1 MREHRP
7 YVWGELEAPATLFF
21 ISESRACTAFL
32 IHPSFSVSMSK
43 HFYITTA
50 IDYANGS
57 PHLGHAYEKVLT
69 DIVARFRRLMGDE
82 VKFVTGLDEHGQKVQ
97 MSAQKAGVEP
107 IEICDRLADEFQG
120 LCQRLEISN
129 DDYIRTTQERHKK
142 VVKEILQKLYDK
154 GEIYKA
160 DYNGHYSVRQEQ
172 FVTEKEKVDGEWP
185 EIYGEVVEV
194 TETNYFFKLAQ
205 YQDWLVD
212 YIKTNEAAIYPRF
225 RSADVLQFL
234 KEPLNDLCI
243 SRPKER
249 LEWGIELPFDT
260 DFVTYVWF
268 DALTNYITAAG
279 YGTDE
284 FEKNWPA
291 DYHVIGK
298 DILVPPHAVYWPIM
312 LKALDIPLPKHFLV
326 HGWWMSSG
334 AKMSKSTG
342 DVVNPLDLIDQF
354 GADAFRYFVT
364 REMNVGQDS
373 EFSLDLFMSRYNSD
387 LANDLGNLV
396 SRLLNMGGRYSEGK
410 VPTAAVE
417 EAPEQELKKLWSEV
431 SGELLPLFESFQFHK
446 ALDRIFSFI
455 SGINK
460 YAETRAPW
468 KLAKS
473 EDPAD
478 RLALDTSLATMAE
491 GLRLAV
497 VMLTP
502 VMPSISDQVRALIGA
517 ANFESLEGQLEWGST
532 LEGAALGEKAIL
544 FPRPEKK

>member
-1 MREHRP
+1 
-7 YVWGELEAPATLFF
+7 
-21 ISESRACTAFL
+21 
-32 IHPSFSVSMSK
+32 MSK
-43 HFYITTA
+43 KFYITTA

-97 MSAQKAGVEP
+97 MAAEKQGVPP
-107 IEICDRLADEFQG
+107 IEICDSLAKEFQG
-120 LCQRLEISN
+120 LCERLSISN
-129 DDYIRTTQERHKK
+129 DDYIRTTEARHKK
-142 VVKEILQKLYDK
+142 VVQDILQKLFDK

-160 DYNGHYSVRQEQ
+160 DYNGFYSVRQEQ
-172 FVTEKEKVDGEWP
+172 FVTEKEKIDGKWP

-194 TETNYFFKLAQ
+194 TESNYFFKLAQ
-205 YQDWLVD
+205 YQDWLLET
-212 YIKTNEAAIYPRF
+212 IQSNESMIYPRF
-225 RSADVLQFL
+225 RSADVIQFL
-234 KEPLNDLCI
+234 KKEPLNDLCI

-249 LEWGIELPFDT
+249 LEWGIELPFDSN
-260 DFVTYVWF
+260 FVTYVWF

-284 FEKNWPA
+284 FEKHWPA

-298 DILVPPHAVYWPIM
+298 DILVPPHAIYWPIM
-312 LKALDIPLPKHFLV
+312 LKALDIELPKSFLV
-326 HGWWMSSG
+326 HGWWLSSG
-334 AKMSKSTG
+334 SKMSKSTG
-342 DVVNPLDLIDQF
+342 EVVNPLDLIEQF
-354 GADAFRYFVT
+354 GTDAFRYFVT

-373 EFSLDLFMSRYNSD
+373 EFSIDLFMSRYNSD

-396 SRLLNMGGRYSEGK
+396 SRLLNMGGRYTEGK
-410 VPTAAVE
+410 VPAASVE
-417 EAPEQELKKLWSEV
+417 EEPEKALKDLWAEV
-431 SGELLPLFESFQFHK
+431 EVELLPLFEGFQFHK
-446 ALDRIFSFI
+446 ALDRIFTFV

-478 RLALDTSLATMAE
+478 QAKLHTSLAYMAE
-491 GLRLAV
+491 ALRLAV

-502 VMPSISDQVRALIGA
+502 VMPEISEKIRGLVGA
-517 ANFESLEGQLEWGST
+517 QSFERLDGQLVWGNT
-532 LEGAALGEKAIL
+532 LEGSTLGEKAIL
-544 FPRPEKK
+544 FPRPERKA

>member
-1 MREHRP
+1 
-7 YVWGELEAPATLFF
+7 
-21 ISESRACTAFL
+21 
-32 IHPSFSVSMSK
+32 MSK
-43 HFYITTA
+43 KFYITTA

-82 VKFVTGLDEHGQKVQ
+82 VKFLTGLDEHGQKVQ
-97 MSAQKAGVEP
+97 MSAQKEGVAP
-107 IEICDRLADEFQG
+107 IEVCDRLAEEFQG
-120 LCQRLEISN
+120 LCSALHISN
-129 DDYIRTTQERHKK
+129 DDYIRTTQERHKT
-142 VVKEILQKLYDK
+142 VVQEILQKLYDK

-160 DYNGHYSVRQEQ
+160 DYNGFYSVRQEQ
-172 FVTEKEKVDGEWP
+172 FVTEKEKVDGKWP
-185 EIYGEVVEV
+185 EIYGDVVEV
-194 TETNYFFKLAQ
+194 TESNYFFKLAQ

-212 YIKTNEAAIYPRF
+212 TIKTNEQMIYPRF

-249 LEWGIELPFDT
+249 LEWGVELPFDP

-279 YGTDE
+279 YGSEE
-284 FEKNWPA
+284 FDQHWPA

-312 LKALDIPLPKHFLV
+312 LKALDIELPKHFLV
-326 HGWWMSSG
+326 HGWWLSSG
-334 AKMSKSTG
+334 SKMSKSTG
-342 DVVNPLDLIDQF
+342 EVVNPLDLIDQF

-373 EFSLDLFMSRYNSD
+373 EFSIELFMSRYNSD

-396 SRLLNMGGRYSEGK
+396 SRLLNMAGRYAEGV
-410 VPTAAVE
+410 VPAAEIE
-417 EAPEQELKKLWSEV
+417 EAPEKELKTLWTTTAAELV
-431 SGELLPLFESFQFHK
+431 SLFEDFQFHK
-446 ALDRIFSFI
+446 ALDRIFTFV
-455 SGINK
+455 SGINR

-473 EDPAD
+473 EQAAD
-478 RLALDTSLATMAE
+478 QAALRTSLATMAE
-491 GLRLAV
+491 ALRLAV

-502 VMPSISDQVRALIGA
+502 VMPEISDKIRGLIGA
-517 ANFESLEGQLEWGST
+517 ENFERLEGQLVWGDT
-532 LEGAALGEKAIL
+532 LAGKAIGEKTIL
-544 FPRPEKK
+544 FPRPERKV

>member
-1 MREHRP
+1 MN
-7 YVWGELEAPATLFF
+7 
-21 ISESRACTAFL
+21 
-32 IHPSFSVSMSK
+32 K
-43 HFYITTA
+43 KFYITTA

-57 PHLGHAYEKVLT
+57 PHVGHAYEKVLT
-69 DIVARFRRLMGDE
+69 DIVARFRRMMGDE

-97 MSAQKAGVEP
+97 MSAKKEGVAP
-107 IEICDRLADEFQG
+107 IDICDRLAGEFQS
-120 LCQRLEISN
+120 LCRQLEISH
-129 DDYIRTTQERHKK
+129 DDYIRTTEERHKA
-142 VVKEILQKLYDK
+142 VVQDILQRLYDK

-160 DYNGHYSVRQEQ
+160 DYNGFYSVRQEQ

-194 TETNYFFKLAQ
+194 TESNYFFKLAQ

-212 YIKTNEAAIYPRF
+212 FIKSNTDLIYPRF

-243 SRPKER
+243 SRPKKR
-249 LEWGIELPFDT
+249 LEWGIELPFDSEY
-260 DFVTYVWF
+260 VTYVWF

-279 YGTDE
+279 YGSDA
-284 FEKNWPA
+284 FEAHWPV

-312 LKALDIPLPKHFLV
+312 LKALDLPMPKHYLV
-326 HGWWMSSG
+326 HGWWLSSG

-373 EFSLDLFMSRYNSD
+373 DFSLDLFMSRYNSD

-396 SRLLNMGGRYSEGK
+396 SRLLNMGGRYTDGK
-410 VPTAAVE
+410 VPTAVLE
-417 EAPEQELKKLWSEV
+417 EGPEREIKQLWLEV
-431 SGELLPLFESFQFHK
+431 SGELIPLYEDFQFHK
-446 ALDRIFSFI
+446 ALDRIFTFL
-455 SGINK
+455 SGINR

-478 RLALDTSLATMAE
+478 WQALETSLATMAE

-502 VMPSISDQVRALIGA
+502 VMPAISAKVRSLIGA
-517 ANFESLEGQLEWGST
+517 AEIERAEGELEWGNR
-532 LEGAALGEKAIL
+532 LDGASLGEKTIL
-544 FPRPEKK
+544 FPRPERK

>member
-1 MREHRP
+1 
-7 YVWGELEAPATLFF
+7 
-21 ISESRACTAFL
+21 
-32 IHPSFSVSMSK
+32 MSK
-43 HFYITTA
+43 KFYITTA

-69 DIVARFRRLMGDE
+69 DIVARYRRLMGDE
-82 VKFVTGLDEHGQKVQ
+82 VKFLTGLDEHGQKVQ
-97 MSAQKAGVEP
+97 MSARKEGIAPQ
-107 IEICDRLADEFQG
+107 EICDRCAVEFQG
-120 LCQRLEISN
+120 LCTRLHISN
-129 DDYIRTTQERHKK
+129 DDYIRTTEARHKE
-142 VVKEILQKLYDK
+142 VVQSVLQKLHDK

-160 DYNGHYSVRQEQ
+160 EYAGFYSKRQEQ

-185 EIYGEVVEV
+185 ELFGEVEEII
-194 TETNYFFKLAQ
+194 ETNYFFKLAQ

-212 YIKTNEAAIYPRF
+212 FIKNNEALIYPRF
-225 RSADVLQFL
+225 RTADVLQFL

-243 SRPKER
+243 SRPKRR
-249 LEWGIELPFDT
+249 LEWGIELPFDK

-279 YGTDE
+279 YDTDA
-284 FEKNWPA
+284 FEKHWPA

-312 LKALDIPLPKHFLV
+312 LKALEIDLPKHFLV
-326 HGWWMSSG
+326 HGWWLSSG

-342 DVVNPLDLIDQF
+342 DVVNPLDLIEQF
-354 GADAFRYFVT
+354 GPDAFRYFVT

-373 EFSLDLFMSRYNSD
+373 EFSPDLFMSRYNSD

-396 SRLLNMGGRYSEGK
+396 SRLLNMGTRYTGGK
-410 VPTAAVE
+410 IPAASVDE
-417 EAPEQELKKLWSEV
+417 EPEQELRKLWESIKD
-431 SGELLPLFESFQFHK
+431 ELVPLFDGFQFHK
-446 ALDRIFSFI
+446 ALERIFTFI
-455 SGINK
+455 SGINR
-460 YAETRAPW
+460 YAEFRAPW

-478 RLALDTSLATMAE
+478 RAKLETSLAYMAE
-491 GLRLAV
+491 ALRLGV

-502 VMPSISDQVRALIGA
+502 VMPEISDRVRRLIGA
-517 ANFESLEGQLEWGST
+517 QSFDRIEGQLEWSHVLQGKS
-532 LEGAALGEKAIL
+532 LGEKAIL

>member
-1 MREHRP
+1 
-7 YVWGELEAPATLFF
+7 
-21 ISESRACTAFL
+21 
-32 IHPSFSVSMSK
+32 MSK
-43 HFYITTA
+43 TFYITTA

-69 DIVARFRRLMGDE
+69 DVVARFRRMMGDE
-82 VKFVTGLDEHGQKVQ
+82 VKFLTGLDEHGQKVQ
-97 MSAQKAGVEP
+97 MSAQKAGVSP
-107 IEICDRLADEFQG
+107 IEVCDRLASEFQG
-120 LCQRLEISN
+120 LCRRLEISH
-129 DDYIRTTQERHKK
+129 DDYIRTTENRHK
-142 VVKEILQKLYDK
+142 VVVQDILQKLYDK

-172 FVTEKEKVDGEWP
+172 FITEKEKVDGEWP

-194 TETNYFFKLAQ
+194 TESNYFFKLSQ

-212 YIKTNEAAIYPRF
+212 TIRADTSLIFPRF

-249 LEWGIELPFDT
+249 LEWGIELPFDK

-279 YGTDE
+279 YGTDG
-284 FEKNWPA
+284 FDSLWPV

-326 HGWWMSSG
+326 HGWWLNSG

-354 GADAFRYFVT
+354 GADAFRYFVI

-396 SRLLNMGGRYSEGK
+396 SRLLNMGGRYTAGK
-410 VPTAAVE
+410 VPQASIV
-417 EAPEQELKKLWSEV
+417 EAPEKELEALWAETRA
-431 SGELLPLFESFQFHK
+431 GLIPLFEDFQFHK
-446 ALDRIFSFI
+446 ALDRIFNFL
-455 SGINK
+455 SGINR

-473 EDPAD
+473 TSDDD
-478 RLALDTSLATMAE
+478 RAALETSLAYMAE
-491 GLRLAV
+491 GVRLAV
-497 VMLTP
+497 VLLTP
-502 VMPSISDQVRALIGA
+502 VMPKMSDRVRELIGA
-517 ANFESLEGQLEWGST
+517 DTVTRIGDELNWGKT
-532 LEGAALGEKAIL
+532 LEGRKLGKKTIL
-544 FPRPEKK
+544 FPRPEKKSS

>member
-1 MREHRP
+1 MR
-7 YVWGELEAPATLFF
+7 
-21 ISESRACTAFL
+21 
-32 IHPSFSVSMSK
+32 K
-43 HFYITTA
+43 KFYITTA

-69 DIVARFRRLMGDE
+69 DIIARFRRLMGDK
-82 VKFVTGLDEHGQKVQ
+82 VKFLTGLDEHGQKVQ
-97 MSAQKAGVEP
+97 MSAEQAGVPP
-107 IEICDRLADEFQG
+107 IEVCDRLAAEFKG
-120 LCQRLEISN
+120 LCSALNISN
-129 DDYIRTTQERHKK
+129 DDYIRTTQDRHKA
-142 VVKEILQKLYDK
+142 VVREILQKLYDK

-160 DYNGHYSVRQEQ
+160 DYNGYYSVRQEQ
-172 FVTEKEKVDGEWP
+172 FVTEKEKVDGKWP
-185 EIYGEVVEV
+185 EIFGEV
-194 TETNYFFKLAQ
+194 TEVTESNYFFKLSQ

-212 YIKTNEAAIYPRF
+212 TIKTKEHMIYPRF

-249 LEWGIELPFDT
+249 LEWGIELPFDQ

-279 YGTDE
+279 YGTNE
-284 FEKNWPA
+284 FDQQWPA

-312 LKALDIPLPKHFLV
+312 LKALGIDLPKHFLV
-326 HGWWMSSG
+326 HGWWLSSG
-334 AKMSKSTG
+334 NKMSKSSG
-342 DVVNPLDLIDQF
+342 DVVNPLDLIEQF
-354 GADAFRYFVT
+354 GTDAFRYFVT

-396 SRLLNMGGRYSEGK
+396 SRLLNMGQRYAEGK
-410 VPTAAVE
+410 VPTVE
-417 EAPEQELKKLWSEV
+417 VEGAPEKELKALWKDTSKELV
-431 SGELLPLFESFQFHK
+431 SLFENFQFHK
-446 ALDRIFSFI
+446 ALERIFTFVSA
-455 SGINK
+455 INR

-473 EDPAD
+473 EEAAD
-478 RLALDTSLATMAE
+478 QAALRTSLATMAE
-491 GLRLAV
+491 ALRLAV

-502 VMPSISDQVRALIGA
+502 VMPQISDKIRGLVGA
-517 ANFESLEGQLEWGST
+517 ESFDQLEGQLEWGSK
-532 LEGAALGEKAIL
+532 LEGKALGEKAIL
-544 FPRPEKK
+544 FPRP

>member
-1 MREHRP
+1 MD
-7 YVWGELEAPATLFF
+7 
-21 ISESRACTAFL
+21 
-32 IHPSFSVSMSK
+32 K
-43 HFYITTA
+43 KFYITTA

-69 DIVARFRRLMGDE
+69 DIVARFRRMMGDE

-97 MSAQKAGVEP
+97 MSAQKAGVPP
-107 IEICDRLADEFQG
+107 IEICDRLAEEFQA
-120 LCQRLEISN
+120 LCNRLEISN
-129 DDYIRTTQERHKK
+129 DDYIRTTQERHKR
-142 VVKEILQKLYDK
+142 VVQDILQKLYDK

-160 DYNGHYSVRQEQ
+160 DYNGYYSVRQEQ

-185 EIYGEVVEV
+185 EIYGDVVEV

-205 YQDWLVD
+205 YQDWLLD
-212 YIKTNEAAIYPRF
+212 FIQSNEDLIYPRF

-260 DFVTYVWF
+260 GFVTYVWF

-279 YGTDE
+279 YGADD
-284 FEKNWPA
+284 FEQHWPV

-326 HGWWMSSG
+326 HGWWLSSG

-373 EFSLDLFMSRYNSD
+373 EFSQDLFMSRYNSD

-396 SRLLNMGGRYSEGK
+396 SRLLNMGGRYTESK
-410 VPTAAVE
+410 VPEARLE
-417 EAPEQELKKLWSEV
+417 EAPEKELKALWNTTAQELI
-431 SGELLPLFESFQFHK
+431 PLYEGFQFHK
-446 ALDRIFSFI
+446 ALDRIFTFI

-473 EDPAD
+473 DTPEDQE
-478 RLALDTSLATMAE
+478 ALKTSLATMAE
-491 GLRLAV
+491 ALRLSV
-497 VMLTP
+497 VLLTP
-502 VMPSISDQVRALIGA
+502 VMPDISSKVRSLIGA
-517 ANFESLEGQLEWGST
+517 VDFDLIEGQLEWGSS
-532 LEGAALGEKAIL
+532 LEGQALGEKTIL
-544 FPRPEKK
+544 FPRPEKS

>member
-1 MREHRP
+1 
-7 YVWGELEAPATLFF
+7 
-21 ISESRACTAFL
+21 
-32 IHPSFSVSMSK
+32 MSK
-43 HFYITTA
+43 KFYITTA

-69 DIVARFRRLMGDE
+69 DIVARFRRMMGDE
-82 VKFVTGLDEHGQKVQ
+82 VKFLTGLDEHGQKVQ
-97 MSAQKAGVEP
+97 MSAQQEGIDPQER
-107 IEICDRLADEFQG
+107 CDRLAVEFQG
-120 LCQRLEISN
+120 VCDRLHISN
-129 DDYIRTTQERHKK
+129 DDYIRTTEERHKK
-142 VVKEILQKLYDK
+142 VVRDILQKLYDK

-160 DYNGHYSVRQEQ
+160 EYSGYYSKRQEQ

-185 EIYGEVVEV
+185 EIFGEVEEII
-194 TETNYFFKLAQ
+194 ETNYFFKLAQ

-212 YIKTNEAAIYPRF
+212 FIKSNEDLIYPRF
-225 RSADVLQFL
+225 RAADALQFL

-249 LEWGIELPFDT
+249 LEWGIELPFDE

-284 FEKNWPA
+284 FEKYWPA

-312 LKALDIPLPKHFLV
+312 LKALGIEQPKHFLV
-326 HGWWMSSG
+326 HGWWLSG
-334 AKMSKSTG
+334 GTKQSKSLG
-342 DVVNPLDLIDQF
+342 NAVNPLDLIEEF
-354 GADAFRYFVT
+354 GPDAFRYFVT

-396 SRLLNMGGRYSEGK
+396 SRLLNMGGRYAEGK
-410 VPTAAVE
+410 VPAAEVE
-417 EAPEQELKKLWSEV
+417 DTPEKALKQLWADTQKDLV
-431 SGELLPLFESFQFHK
+431 PLFEEFQFHK
-446 ALDRIFSFI
+446 ALDRIFTFV
-455 SGINK
+455 SGINR

-473 EDPAD
+473 EAAEDQA
-478 RLALDTSLATMAE
+478 ALRTSLATMAE
-491 GLRLAV
+491 ALRLAV
-497 VMLTP
+497 VLLTP
-502 VMPSISDQVRALIGA
+502 VMPEISDKIRGLVGA
-517 ANFESLEGQLEWGST
+517 ENFDLLEGQLEWGNT
-532 LEGAALGEKAIL
+532 LEGKALGEKAIL
-544 FPRPEKK
+544 FPRPERK

>member
-1 MREHRP
+1 
-7 YVWGELEAPATLFF
+7 
-21 ISESRACTAFL
+21 
-32 IHPSFSVSMSK
+32 MSK
-43 HFYITTA
+43 NFYITTA

-82 VKFVTGLDEHGQKVQ
+82 VKFLTGLDEHGQKVQ

-107 IEICDRLADEFQG
+107 IEICDRLAAEFQG

-129 DDYIRTTQERHKK
+129 DDYIRTTQARHKK
-142 VVKEILQKLYDK
+142 VVQEILQKLYDK

-160 DYNGHYSVRQEQ
+160 DYDGHYSVRQEQ

-212 YIKTNEAAIYPRF
+212 YIKTNEALIYPRF

-249 LEWGIELPFDT
+249 LEWGVELPFDA

-268 DALTNYITAAG
+268 DALTNYITGAG
-279 YGTDE
+279 YGSDA

-312 LKALDIPLPKHFLV
+312 LKALDLPLPKHFLV

-396 SRLLNMGGRYSEGK
+396 SRLLNMGGRYAEGK
-410 VPTAAVE
+410 VPAAAVE
-417 EAPEQELKKLWSEV
+417 EAPEQELKKLWSDV
-431 SGELLPLFESFQFHK
+431 SGELIPLFEAFQFHK

-491 GLRLAV
+491 GLRLAA

-502 VMPSISDQVRALIGA
+502 VMPSISGQVRALIGA
-517 ANFESLEGQLEWGST
+517 AEVASLEGQLDWGNS

>member
-1 MREHRP
+1 
-7 YVWGELEAPATLFF
+7 
-21 ISESRACTAFL
+21 
-32 IHPSFSVSMSK
+32 MSK
-43 HFYITTA
+43 NFYITTA

-97 MSAQKAGVEP
+97 MSAHKAGVEP

-142 VVKEILQKLYDK
+142 VVREILQKLYDK

-172 FVTEKEKVDGEWP
+172 FVTEKEKIDGEWP

-212 YIKTNEAAIYPRF
+212 YIKTNEDAIYPRF

-249 LEWGIELPFDT
+249 LEWGIELPFDP

-279 YGTDE
+279 YGTDD

-373 EFSLDLFMSRYNSD
+373 DFSLDLFMSRYNSD

-410 VPTAAVE
+410 VPAVSVE
-417 EAPEQELKKLWSEV
+417 EAPEQELKRLWSEV
-431 SGELLPLFESFQFHK
+431 SADLLPLFESFQFHK
-446 ALDRIFSFI
+446 ALDRIFTFI

-473 EDPAD
+473 EDPVD

-491 GLRLAV
+491 ALRLAV

-502 VMPSISDQVRALIGA
+502 VMPSISDKVRALIGA
-517 ANFESLEGQLEWGST
+517 ANFEAIEGQLEWGNT

>member
-1 MREHRP
+1 
-7 YVWGELEAPATLFF
+7 
-21 ISESRACTAFL
+21 
-32 IHPSFSVSMSK
+32 MSK
-43 HFYITTA
+43 KFYITTA

-82 VKFVTGLDEHGQKVQ
+82 VKFLTGLDEHGQKVQ
-97 MSAQKAGVEP
+97 ISAQQEGITPQER
-107 IEICDRLADEFQG
+107 CDRLAVEFQG
-120 LCQRLEISN
+120 VCDRLHISN
-129 DDYIRTTQERHKK
+129 DDYIRTTEARHKK
-142 VVKEILQKLYDK
+142 VVQEILQKLYDK

-160 DYNGHYSVRQEQ
+160 EYSGYYSKRQEQ

-185 EIYGEVVEV
+185 EIFGEVEEII
-194 TETNYFFKLAQ
+194 ETNYFFKLAQ
-205 YQDWLVD
+205 YQDWLID
-212 YIKTNEAAIYPRF
+212 LIKNNEELIYPRF
-225 RSADVLQFL
+225 RAADVLQFL

-249 LEWGIELPFDT
+249 LEWGIELPFDA

-284 FEKNWPA
+284 FEQHWPA

-312 LKALDIPLPKHFLV
+312 LKALGIEQPKHFLV
-326 HGWWMSSG
+326 HGWGLSSG

-342 DVVNPLDLIDQF
+342 DVVNPLDLIEQF

-373 EFSLDLFMSRYNSD
+373 EFSLELFMSRYNSD

-396 SRLLNMGGRYSEGK
+396 SRLLNMGGRYTEGK
-410 VPTAAVE
+410 VPAAEVE
-417 EAPEQELKKLWSEV
+417 DAPEKELKELWVKTESELV
-431 SGELLPLFESFQFHK
+431 TLFEDFQFHK
-446 ALDRIFSFI
+446 ALDRIFTFV

-473 EDPAD
+473 DDAAD
-478 RLALDTSLATMAE
+478 QAALRTSLATMAE
-491 GLRLAV
+491 ALRLAV

-502 VMPSISDQVRALIGA
+502 VMPEISDKIRALVGA
-517 ANFESLEGQLEWGST
+517 ESFDRLEGQLEWGNR
-532 LEGAALGEKAIL
+532 LQGQALGEKTIL
-544 FPRPEKK
+544 FPRPERKA